1 MRMSCLRS
9 SPILKKTLTFDPSA
23 SAFTKESF
31 RGTALELKNEQD
43 CRGEVHSSHPH
54 PHTLTRHTLSPHP
67 SHPHSPHVTPSLL
80 TSLPNLFSTRK
91 HSTYAI
97 ECWTLMCSER
107 A

>member
-54 PHTLTRHTLSPHP
+54 PHPSHPLSSPITPSLPTRHTLTPHLATKFIF
-67 SHPHSPHVTPSLL
+67 HKEAFHIC
-80 TSLPNLFSTRK
+80 N
-91 HSTYAI
+91 
-97 ECWTLMCSER
+97 
-107 A
+107 